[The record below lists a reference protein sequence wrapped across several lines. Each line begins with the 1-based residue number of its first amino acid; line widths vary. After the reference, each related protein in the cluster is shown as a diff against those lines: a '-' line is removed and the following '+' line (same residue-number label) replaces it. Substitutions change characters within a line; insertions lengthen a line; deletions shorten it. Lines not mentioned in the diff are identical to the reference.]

1 MCTKLK
7 KCFFRLSRA
16 AHTTNNCFVGCL
28 FFHVTKYHKYIVFF
42 ALKPL
47 GSSHDVL
54 LVLSSF
60 RFLCTGRPGPPSA
73 PIKFEEVGAEKI
85 TLSWLPPK
93 DDGGSKV
100 TNYVIWR
107 RVANRKTWVPVTSE
121 PKDRIWTVENLM
133 EGHEYV
139 FRIMAQN
146 KYGVGEPL
154 DSEPEVARNRYS
166 ESNCWT
172 NHTA

>member
-1 MCTKLK
+1 MI
-7 KCFFRLSRA
+7 
-16 AHTTNNCFVGCL
+16 H
-28 FFHVTKYHKYIVFF
+28 
-42 ALKPL
+42 
-47 GSSHDVL
+47 
-54 LVLSSF
+54 LSSIL
-60 RFLCTGRPGPPSA
+60 FLLFSGRPGPPSA
-73 PIKFEEVGAEKI
+73 PIKFEEIGAERI

-107 RVANRKTWVPVTSE
+107 RVANRNTWVPVTNE

-133 EGHEYV
+133 TGHEYV

-154 DSEPEVARNRYS
+154 DSEPEVARNLYS
-166 ESNCWT
+166 ESKFT
-172 NHTA
+172 GVSTVLVS

>member
-1 MCTKLK
+1 MCSVRTKRSEQTNRTENYVTELYID
-7 KCFFRLSRA
+7 LSKSRYCV
-16 AHTTNNCFVGCL
+16 NICGEL
-28 FFHVTKYHKYIVFF
+28 
-42 ALKPL
+42 PQ
-47 GSSHDVL
+47 
-54 LVLSSF
+54 
-60 RFLCTGRPGPPSA
+60 RFLSVSTYIAFLGRPGAPSA
-73 PIKFEEVGAEKI
+73 PIKFEEIGAEKI

-121 PKDRIWTVENLM
+121 PKERIWTVENLM

-154 DSEPEVARNRYS
+154 DSDPEVARNLYS
-166 ESNCWT
+166 ECS
-172 NHTA
+172 

>member
-1 MCTKLK
+1 MIYFISTAPLHITFLQNTAINQSNNSSKL
-7 KCFFRLSRA
+7 
-16 AHTTNNCFVGCL
+16 
-28 FFHVTKYHKYIVFF
+28 
-42 ALKPL
+42 P
-47 GSSHDVL
+47 
-54 LVLSSF
+54 
-60 RFLCTGRPGPPSA
+60 GRPGPPSA
-73 PIKFEEVGAEKI
+73 PIKFEEIGAERI

-107 RVANRKTWVPVTSE
+107 RVANRKTWVPVTNE
-121 PKDRIWTVENLM
+121 PKERIWTVENLM

-154 DSEPEVARNRYS
+154 DSEPEVARNIYS
-166 ESNCWT
+166 EFSCSLIY
-172 NHTA
+172 